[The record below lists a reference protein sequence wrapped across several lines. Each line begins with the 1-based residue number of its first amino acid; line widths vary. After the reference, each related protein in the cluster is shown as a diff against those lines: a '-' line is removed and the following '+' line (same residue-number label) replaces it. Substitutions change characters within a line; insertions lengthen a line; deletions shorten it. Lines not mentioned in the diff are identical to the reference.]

1 MREKNTAGDWT
12 GESGVVHWDETM
24 YGKETLKARN
34 EVSDHRPVWATFYTL
49 KDEDDGTSGKLE
61 GLKI

>member
-1 MREKNTAGDWT
+1 M
-12 GESGVVHWDETM
+12 VHWDETM

-34 EVSDHRPVWATFYTL
+34 EVSDHRPVWAKFWTTR
-49 KDEDDGTSGKLE
+49 DEDDGTVGKLE